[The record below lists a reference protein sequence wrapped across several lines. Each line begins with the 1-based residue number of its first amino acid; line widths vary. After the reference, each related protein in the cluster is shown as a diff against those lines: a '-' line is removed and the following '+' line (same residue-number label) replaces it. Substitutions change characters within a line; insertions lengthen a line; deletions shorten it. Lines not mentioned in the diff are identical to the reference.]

1 MAEDDP
7 ESPQRW
13 TAKRRATLILS
24 ILKGETSAQAAARK
38 HGLTVAEVEEWRDRF
53 LLGAENALRAR
64 PKDEDAL
71 KDEQI
76 KKLKQKVGELVLD
89 LDILKEASKDRPF
102 APKTSDESGAARGV
116 GASGLSGSRRGP
128 EWDAARDQR
137 RRPAHGAHER
147 GPRGADR
154 H

>member
-1 MAEDDP
+1 MADESP

-13 TAKRRATLILS
+13 TAKRRASLILS

-38 HGLTVAEVEEWRDRF
+38 HGLTVAEVEEWRERF

-89 LDILKEASKDRPF
+89 LDVLKEASKDRPF
-102 APKTSDESGAARGV
+102 PAKTSDE
-116 GASGLSGSRRGP
+116 
-128 EWDAARDQR
+128 
-137 RRPAHGAHER
+137 
-147 GPRGADR
+147 
-154 H
+154 

>member
-1 MAEDDP
+1 MADDSA
-7 ESPQRW
+7 EFPQRW
-13 TAKRRATLILS
+13 TGKRRASLILS

-38 HGLTVAEVEEWRDRF
+38 HGLTVAEVEEWRERY

-89 LDILKEASKDRPF
+89 LDVLKEASKDRPF
-102 APKTSDESGAARGV
+102 PAKTSDE
-116 GASGLSGSRRGP
+116 
-128 EWDAARDQR
+128 
-137 RRPAHGAHER
+137 
-147 GPRGADR
+147 
-154 H
+154 

>member
-1 MAEDDP
+1 MADDSP

-13 TAKRRATLILS
+13 TAKRRASLVLS

-53 LLGAENALRAR
+53 LFGAENALRAR

-89 LDILKEASKDRPF
+89 LDVLKEASKDRPF
-102 APKTSDESGAARGV
+102 PATTSDE
-116 GASGLSGSRRGP
+116 
-128 EWDAARDQR
+128 
-137 RRPAHGAHER
+137 
-147 GPRGADR
+147 
-154 H
+154 

>member
-1 MAEDDP
+1 MADDSP

-13 TAKRRATLILS
+13 TAKRRASLILS
-24 ILKGETSAQAAARK
+24 DLKGETSAQAAARK
-38 HGLTVAEVEEWRDRF
+38 HGLTVAEVEDWRDGF

-89 LDILKEASKDRPF
+89 LDLPKEASKGRPF
-102 APKTSDESGAARGV
+102 PAKTSDE
-116 GASGLSGSRRGP
+116 
-128 EWDAARDQR
+128 
-137 RRPAHGAHER
+137 
-147 GPRGADR
+147 
-154 H
+154 

>member
-1 MAEDDP
+1 
-7 ESPQRW
+7 
-13 TAKRRATLILS
+13 
-24 ILKGETSAQAAARK
+24 
-38 HGLTVAEVEEWRDRF
+38 VAEVEEWRDRF

-102 APKTSDESGAARGV
+102 APKTSDE
-116 GASGLSGSRRGP
+116 
-128 EWDAARDQR
+128 
-137 RRPAHGAHER
+137 
-147 GPRGADR
+147 
-154 H
+154 

>member
-1 MAEDDP
+1 VRPSD
-7 ESPQRW
+7 R
-13 TAKRRATLILS
+13 
-24 ILKGETSAQAAARK
+24 AAARK

-89 LDILKEASKDRPF
+89 LDVLKEASKDRPF
-102 APKTSDESGAARGV
+102 APKTSDE
-116 GASGLSGSRRGP
+116 
-128 EWDAARDQR
+128 
-137 RRPAHGAHER
+137 
-147 GPRGADR
+147 
-154 H
+154 

>member
-1 MAEDDP
+1 MADESP

-13 TAKRRATLILS
+13 TAKRRAALILG

-38 HGLTVAEVEEWRDRF
+38 HGLTLAEVEEWWDRF

-89 LDILKEASKDRPF
+89 LDVLKEASKDRPF
-102 APKTSDESGAARGV
+102 PAKTSDE
-116 GASGLSGSRRGP
+116 
-128 EWDAARDQR
+128 
-137 RRPAHGAHER
+137 
-147 GPRGADR
+147 
-154 H
+154 

>member
-1 MAEDDP
+1 MADDSP

-13 TAKRRATLILS
+13 TAKRRASLILS

-64 PKDEDAL
+64 PKDEEAL
-71 KDEQI
+71 KEEQI

-89 LDILKEASKDRPF
+89 LDVLKEASKDRPF
-102 APKTSDESGAARGV
+102 PPKTSDE
-116 GASGLSGSRRGP
+116 
-128 EWDAARDQR
+128 
-137 RRPAHGAHER
+137 
-147 GPRGADR
+147 
-154 H
+154 

>member
-1 MAEDDP
+1 MVEDSA

-13 TAKRRATLILS
+13 TAKRRATLVLS

-64 PKDEDAL
+64 PKDEEAL

-89 LDILKEASKDRPF
+89 LDVLREASNDRPF
-102 APKTSDESGAARGV
+102 PAKTSDE
-116 GASGLSGSRRGP
+116 
-128 EWDAARDQR
+128 
-137 RRPAHGAHER
+137 
-147 GPRGADR
+147 
-154 H
+154 